1 MYQLPA
7 AEGIPNGEVEVMDLG
22 QLQKEKQDLEQ
33 QLLEK
38 NKVRALSGS
47 AVHLPALSL
56 YLCGKLASPFLE
68 SLRMPRARLGGDL
81 PSSAE
86 GLPGFPPAL
95 PSFHTSPTRGHVQ
108 GQSSSSSDFRCSQP
122 PLLSPVGPTGPDPFP
137 PTSFPRLWNDPV
149 RPDFKWFYRGGG
161 VLGTKGKWP

>member
-7 AEGIPNGEVEVMDLG
+7 AEGIPNGEVGVMDLG

-47 AVHLPALSL
+47 AVDLPALSL
-56 YLCGKLASPFLE
+56 YLCGKLSSPFLE

-81 PSSAE
+81 TSSAE
-86 GLPGFPPAL
+86 GLLPGFPPAL
-95 PSFHTSPTRGHVQ
+95 PSFHTSP
-108 GQSSSSSDFRCSQP
+108 D
-122 PLLSPVGPTGPDPFP
+122 
-137 PTSFPRLWNDPV
+137 
-149 RPDFKWFYRGGG
+149 
-161 VLGTKGKWP
+161 